1 MSLVN
6 NIHAH
11 TIMRA
16 ASGQSAH
23 ASASVKGAETGSL
36 EDFIGAVLQQVNKA
50 EAATKNTKTQQ
61 TETAGPS
68 TDVQEAV
75 EKVAARLNIDPKD
88 PKAAEK
94 ITDALSSIADGADP
108 ALTSDLSSEFAT
120 IIQAVD
126 DSSHIDDDMLSQ
138 IEDAL
143 QGLMDN
149 PDMTPEQLAAFSDN
163 LVKDLKAKGIPD
175 ATILEYIDTLNLPIG
190 EQAAA
195 LSPPASDD
203 ALSASLASLVPAAVN
218 PFSSDAAPST
228 TDMPMDGTD
237 KDVAAPLLAA
247 VKAAGTGDFSSE
259 LPADTAADVEL
270 PMPQQV
276 VAPKKHVAAK
286 PDVSADAAKIDAVPA
301 PEVKADATP
310 KAVPT
315 PKAEAQTSTL
325 ALVNAMASGD
335 DNYTQQQM
343 GVQNN
348 DLNSLQSMMGLRG
361 DAAQNNMIN
370 YFQPDQKMAASTI
383 QMIAI
388 QMQQNAANKSSTFS
402 MQLEPADLGRLDI
415 EMTFEKSGGVKA
427 HVSAERPET
436 LSMLQRDSH
445 QLNRILQ
452 QAGLDVDDGGLTF
465 DLRQETAQQDNSAY
479 GQDGRGRSA
488 AYNDGYKSGSNML
501 QAQIAANA
509 MGYVSQSGVN
519 IMV

>member
-6 NIHAH
+6 NIHAQ

-16 ASGQSAH
+16 ASGQPAH

-36 EDFIGAVLQQVNKA
+36 EDFIGAVLQQVNKT
-50 EAATKNTKTQQ
+50 ETATKNNQ
-61 TETAGPS
+61 TEKTTTAGPS

-126 DSSHIDDDMLSQ
+126 ESSHIDDDVLSQ

-203 ALSASLASLVPAAVN
+203 AVPASLASLVPAAVN
-218 PFSSDAAPST
+218 PFSSDAAPRA

-237 KDVAAPLLAA
+237 TDIAAPLLAA
-247 VKAAGTGDFSSE
+247 VKAAGTGDLSSE
-259 LPADTAADVEL
+259 LTADTAGDAEL
-270 PMPQQV
+270 PMHQQ
-276 VAPKKHVAAK
+276 ASATKKHV
-286 PDVSADAAKIDAVPA
+286 SADTTKIEAVPS

-310 KAVPT
+310 KAVPA

-335 DNYTQQQM
+335 DNYTQQQTGM
-343 GVQNN
+343 QTN
-348 DLNSLQSMMGLRG
+348 DINSLQSMMGLRG

-402 MQLEPADLGRLDI
+402 MQLEPSDLGRLDI

-465 DLRQETAQQDNSAY
+465 DLRQETAQHDNSAY
-479 GQDGRGRSA
+479 GQDGRGKSA

-501 QAQIAANA
+501 QAQIAASA